1 MTALPHYTTS
11 ARNNKVNSTLIVT
24 ACHSHFGRGRGRGA
38 WQMGAGVWESA
49 TEGGNFS
56 SGNMLPGNGHK

>member
-24 ACHSHFGRGRGRGA
+24 ARHTHAAHTEGVANQR
-38 WQMGAGVWESA
+38 AGVWETA
-49 TEGGNFS
+49 TERGNFS
-56 SGNMLPGNGHK
+56 SGNMLPGTRA